1 MESAVLIHPALEFLL
16 TVLPLAPDCP
26 TTDQKPAPRLPHTCP
41 SSGAVV
47 GQIVGQAGVK
57 LSSKLGQSTNQLIF
71 IRSILRTKFE
81 QVSDLKP

>member
-26 TTDQKPAPRLPHTCP
+26 TTDQKTAPRLPFVWGRL
-41 SSGAVV
+41 S

-57 LSSKLGQSTNQLIF
+57 LWDKLGQSTNQLIF
-71 IRSILRTKFE
+71 IR
-81 QVSDLKP
+81 